1 MRSPHGIATSMGHM
15 DVDVA
20 ALLLPCLVSWPETG
34 RRVSPPRGR
43 CMSNADVLINGRMG
57 SSTRSIELGCSMLY
71 CCQKS
76 IECMQVVYV
85 KVDENKPIVGA
96 PPRSTPPLGALHPD
110 SFTSIEKQCRCTPST
125 LRARMPD
132 RKVMFGR
139 RWPSISRRR
148 EVCLQS

>member
-1 MRSPHGIATSMGHM
+1 MGHM

-20 ALLLPCLVSWPETG
+20 ALLLPYLVSWPETG

-57 SSTRSIELGCSMLY
+57 SSTRSIELGFSMLY
-71 CCQKS
+71 SCQKS

-96 PPRSTPPLGALHPD
+96 PSSFHAATRGIASRFFHIHRKTMPLY
-110 SFTSIEKQCRCTPST
+110 SFGTSRTH
-125 LRARMPD
+125 ARPKSHVWSKMA
-132 RKVMFGR
+132 KN
-139 RWPSISRRR
+139 
-148 EVCLQS
+148 QQKT

>member
-1 MRSPHGIATSMGHM
+1 MALHRAT
-15 DVDVA
+15 DVDGPHACV
-20 ALLLPCLVSWPETG
+20 
-34 RRVSPPRGR
+34 RGR
-43 CMSNADVLINGRMG
+43 LAPSLPRLIAQDGKKGLPAMRQVHVQRRCSDQMMG
-57 SSTRSIELGCSMLY
+57 SLTRSIEIGLLMLCS
-71 CCQKS
+71 CQKS

-96 PPRSTPPLGALHPD
+96 HPRSTPPLGALHPD